1 MTVPQLEKGKEIF
14 NKMIKLQEFKDAFH
28 GCGIKCIKVFTPF
41 DNKDF
46 VELNIDRDS
55 KLYEPIDDYVG
66 QELESISKQF
76 EKI

>member
-14 NKMIKLQEFKDAFH
+14 SKMKRLQEFSDAFH
-28 GCGIKCIKVFTPF
+28 GSGLKCIKVFTPF
-41 DNKDF
+41 NNKDF

-55 KLYEPIDDYVG
+55 KLYEIIDDYVG
-66 QELESISKQF
+66 QEIENISKQF